1 VSRLPTFAEI
11 GERIRALR
19 LEKGYDQADLA
30 AVLHVSRPVVTK
42 IESGKK
48 AVNSIELRG
57 IADFLGVSVDELTR
71 PVEDETLVARF
82 RAGEEDPKF
91 LEAVGQI
98 EGIMRMMT
106 VQLQLRRE
114 RHGRTAER

>member
-1 VSRLPTFAEI
+1 LPTFAEI

-19 LEKGYDQADLA
+19 QDGGYDQADLA
-30 AVLHVSRPVVTK
+30 EKLQVSRPVITK

-57 IADFLGVSVDELTR
+57 IADFLGVTVDELTR

-82 RAGEEDPKF
+82 RAGRDDPEF
-91 LEAVGQI
+91 LEAVDQI
-98 EGIMRMMT
+98 EGIIKTMIP
-106 VQLQLRRE
+106 QLQLRRE
-114 RHGRTAER
+114 RHGKIAERRA